1 MKSQNRNASCLRG
14 PNIFVRI
21 STLGFLSDFGLRIST
36 FINIY
41 FDHYTNPHYYGPIK
55 STDMKAWQDIS
66 SSLAFPK
73 GIRHG
78 TILAVLEKIVEPIQK
93 Y

>member
-1 MKSQNRNASCLRG
+1 MNSELRNPNCQRG
-14 PNIFVRI
+14 PDIFVRI
-21 STLGFLSDFGLRIST
+21 SA

-41 FDHYTNPHYYGPIK
+41 FDHCTNPHYHGAIK

-78 TILAVLEKIVEPIQK
+78 TILTVPEKIVEPIQK